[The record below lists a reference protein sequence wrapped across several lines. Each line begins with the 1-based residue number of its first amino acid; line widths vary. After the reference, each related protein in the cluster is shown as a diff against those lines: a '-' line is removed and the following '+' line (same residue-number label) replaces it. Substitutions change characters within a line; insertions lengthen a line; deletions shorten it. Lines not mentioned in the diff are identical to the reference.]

1 MYISDM
7 SSTKPLTSRG
17 TSFLGRGSS
26 NEANLRSLPKLVRT
40 TGWLAA
46 RCVSFLQENLPLIKQ
61 GAPYSQLDGVPLS
74 SSTDLTLEF
83 RCSFSSEEAFGMVE
97 VVERFGQVASA
108 PIPAST
114 GELRS
119 FVAMR
124 E

>member
-1 MYISDM
+1 
-7 SSTKPLTSRG
+7 
-17 TSFLGRGSS
+17 
-26 NEANLRSLPKLVRT
+26 
-40 TGWLAA
+40 
-46 RCVSFLQENLPLIKQ
+46 LIKQ

-74 SSTDLTLEF
+74 SSTDLTLEV
-83 RCSFSSEEAFGMVE
+83 RCSFSSEEAFGMVEMVE